1 MLSALLLG
9 VVARVVSLQGE
20 LWLDEAWSLLLVQS
34 AHSPLDLLT
43 QVKHDNN
50 HIPNSLWMWL
60 LGPTVSATWYRIP
73 SLVFSVTTIFVLR
86 KLVQREQLGWMGC
99 VWFVSVALSY
109 PVALLGGEAR
119 GYALGLLCATIVFSS
134 ALTLSRHEDTRVDR
148 LIFAGAAT
156 VGLFTHAIF
165 MLFVAPVA
173 LWLLVYRGTR
183 GTLPL
188 LIVPGLAI
196 ALLVSTFYRGMIL
209 GGAPDAPF
217 LQVILTAMSVAFGGE
232 ELSAFDP
239 QGAAVAAC
247 IAVAVMAIA
256 LGESLKW
263 FREDRKQA
271 LLFILVVLAPYVALL
286 AIHADFLLPRYF
298 IISTLYL
305 YGIVA
310 RWLVRLGRQGAVGAT
325 IATSLVVASSVGNL
339 RHTWELY
346 VFERSHF
353 MEVLREIVAVDRA
366 ERVLLSVGREQG
378 ELNRAITRRDVTQLR
393 GADLSRLEI
402 LEVHSTGRQPNW
414 IIEEHLERRPESPA
428 QEVSFEG
435 AQYHLERYYQ
445 APLLSGAS
453 VAVYQRVGAE
463 PRLGQQS
470 ATR

>member
-1 MLSALLLG
+1 M
-9 VVARVVSLQGE
+9 VARVVSLQGE
-20 LWLDEAWSLLLVQS
+20 LWLDEAWSLLLVQA

-50 HIPNSLWMWL
+50 HISNSLWMWL
-60 LGPTVSATWYRIP
+60 VGPTARDVWYRIP

-109 PVALLGGEAR
+109 PVVLLGGEAR

-173 LWLLVYRGTR
+173 LWLLVYRGPR
-183 GTLPL
+183 GSLPL
-188 LIVPGLAI
+188 LVAPALA
-196 ALLVSTFYRGMIL
+196 AVLLGGIFYSGMVL

-217 LQVILTAMSVAFGGE
+217 LQVILSALSVAFGGD

-239 QGAAVAAC
+239 KGAAIGAGIALAV
-247 IAVAVMAIA
+247 IAVA
-256 LGESLKW
+256 LGESIAWL
-263 FREDRKQA
+263 RENRKEA
-271 LLFILVVLAPYVALL
+271 LLFILVVAAPYVAPLV
-286 AIHADFLLPRYF
+286 ANADFLLPRYF
-298 IISTLYL
+298 IISTFFV

-310 RWLVRLGRQGAVGAT
+310 RWLVRLGRQGVIGAT
-325 IATSLVVASSVGNL
+325 IATSLVVASSVGSL

-346 VFERSHF
+346 VFKRSHF
-353 MEVLREIVAVDRA
+353 MEVLREIVVVDRA

-378 ELNRAITRRDVTQLR
+378 ELNRTITRRDVMQLR
-393 GADLSRLEI
+393 GVDLSRLEI
-402 LEVHSTGRQPNW
+402 LEAHSTGRQPNW
-414 IIEEHLERRPESPA
+414 IIEEHLERRPELPA

-435 AQYHLERYYQ
+435 GQYHLERYYP
-445 APLLSGAS
+445 APLLSGAA

-463 PRLGQQS
+463 PRLGQ
-470 ATR
+470 